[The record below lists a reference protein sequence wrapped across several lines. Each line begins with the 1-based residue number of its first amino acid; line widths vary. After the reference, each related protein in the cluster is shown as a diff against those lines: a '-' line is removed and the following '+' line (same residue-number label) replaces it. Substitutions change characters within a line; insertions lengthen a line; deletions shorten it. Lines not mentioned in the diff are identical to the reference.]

1 MVGAKPSTT
10 GSPQWPESA
19 GRVTWRAVEGTVGR
33 RTTTTTAIAGRATA
47 RVVSLIV
54 HGCIGEARRTT
65 VGVGVLVVVVV
76 VVVAVAIAVYSVPIQ
91 LCEV

>member
-10 GSPQWPESA
+10 GTPQWPEPA

-33 RTTTTTAIAGRATA
+33 RTTAIAGRATA

-65 VGVGVLVVVVV
+65 VGVGVLLVVVVV
-76 VVVAVAIAVYSVPIQ
+76 VVAIAVYSVPIQ